1 MTDPS
6 PYRRGFTLIEL
17 MVVVAI
23 IGILAA
29 VAYPS
34 YQDHVRRA
42 RMTDAQMVLLEAAQ
56 WMEREYTKDNAYPS
70 ELPAS
75 LQQSPKSGTAYY
87 DIAVDE
93 DNSGEQ
99 AFTISATPKS
109 GQQWKDCAQLEISHI
124 GAQTPTG
131 CWQ

>member
-1 MTDPS
+1 MTDPLTC
-6 PYRRGFTLIEL
+6 RRGFTLIEL
-17 MVVVAI
+17 LVVVAI

-70 ELPAS
+70 ELDEFLE
-75 LQQSPKSGTAYY
+75 LQPRSVTDYY

-93 DNSGEQ
+93 ANSGEQ

-109 GQQWKDCAQLEISHI
+109 GQQWRTCAQLAITHI
-124 GAQTPTG
+124 GESTPAG